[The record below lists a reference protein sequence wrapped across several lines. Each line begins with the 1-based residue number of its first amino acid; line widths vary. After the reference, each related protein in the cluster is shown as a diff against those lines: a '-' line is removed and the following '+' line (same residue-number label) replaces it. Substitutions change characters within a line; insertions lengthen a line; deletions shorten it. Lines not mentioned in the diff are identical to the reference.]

1 MSQISFIGSGGGGG
15 GVDSLVVAT
24 DAGNASPAGGL
35 INLITPGGGTQG
47 IQTSAAG
54 STITVTVTP
63 SGLSGTGTTI
73 GAVTTQVLT
82 FALGAVPG
90 VYTFDMNA
98 AGFDSVTPGGVG
110 YNLFATV
117 RTDGAT
123 GTLIGASTNL
133 ANEEAG
139 YTGANATVTVSGN
152 NVRVSALGVAAKT
165 INWAANGGY
174 VFAS

>member
-1 MSQISFIGSGGGGG
+1 MSQISFTGTAGGG
-15 GVDSLVVAT
+15 GVDTLVVAT
-24 DAGNASPAGGL
+24 DSGNASPAAGL

-47 IQTSAAG
+47 IMTSAAG

-63 SGLSGTGTTI
+63 QGISGTGSTV
-73 GAVTTQVLT
+73 GAVTTNVID
-82 FALGAVPG
+82 FALGATPG

-98 AGFDSVTPGGVG
+98 AGFDSATPGGVG

-117 RTDGAT
+117 RTTGAAA
-123 GTLIGASTNL
+123 TLIGASTNL

-139 YTGANATVTVSGN
+139 YIAANCTVTVAGN
-152 NVRVSALGVAAKT
+152 NMRVACLGVAAKT
-165 INWAANGGY
+165 INWAVNGVY